1 MDEIIGALVREAGK
15 QYAEAQKRAA
25 AEAAARRPQ
34 GRTAAPSGA
43 PVLAPPAIARVRPP
57 SSPTPP
63 PSAAPPAP
71 PKPIAMD
78 PDPLVFD
85 TIVAPA
91 LPGVPVRK
99 PDLHLLTAF
108 QSPSGLL
115 AGIVLSEA
123 LAPPVALRGSELFDR
138 IER

>member
-1 MDEIIGALVREAGK
+1 MDEIIGAFVREAGK
-15 QYAEAQKRAA
+15 RYAEAQKRAA
-25 AEAAARRPQ
+25 AEASARRPQ
-34 GRTAAPSGA
+34 GRTAAPSVGS
-43 PVLAPPAIARVRPP
+43 VLAPPSTAPARPARPSPPTVAP
-57 SSPTPP
+57 S
-63 PSAAPPAP
+63 P

-85 TIVAPA
+85 TIVAPG

-123 LAPPVALRGSELFDR
+123 LAPPVALRGSELFGR

>member
-1 MDEIIGALVREAGK
+1 MDELIGALVREAGK

-34 GRTAAPSGA
+34 GRTAAPTVGS
-43 PVLAPPAIARVRPP
+43 VLAPPPVARVRPP
-57 SSPTPP
+57 ASGTPPASAMPP
-63 PSAAPPAP
+63 PS
-71 PKPIAMD
+71 KPIAMD

-85 TIVAPA
+85 TIVAPG

-123 LAPPVALRGSELFDR
+123 LAPPVALRRSELFDR

>member
-25 AEAAARRPQ
+25 AEAATRRPQ
-34 GRTAAPSGA
+34 GRTAAPTVAS
-43 PVLAPPAIARVRPP
+43 VLAPPPIARVRPP
-57 SSPTPP
+57 SAPTPP
-63 PSAAPPAP
+63 ARAVPPAP
-71 PKPIAMD
+71 AKPIAMD

-85 TIVAPA
+85 TIVAPG

>member
-25 AEAAARRPQ
+25 AEAAQRQPAPSRGLSPQ
-34 GRTAAPSGA
+34 NRTAAPTPAS
-43 PVLAPPAIARVRPP
+43 VLAPPPV
-57 SSPTPP
+57 
-63 PSAAPPAP
+63 APAPLRPAP
-71 PKPIAMD
+71 PVLASD
-78 PDPLVFD
+78 APDPLIFD
-85 TIVAPA
+85 TVIAPVV
-91 LPGVPVRK
+91 LPGVPVVK

-123 LAPPVALRGSELFDR
+123 LAPPVALRGSQLFDR

>member
-34 GRTAAPSGA
+34 GRTAAPTVAS
-43 PVLAPPAIARVRPP
+43 VLAPPP
-57 SSPTPP
+57 
-63 PSAAPPAP
+63 AAPMRPAAP
-71 PKPIAMD
+71 PKPVAMD

-85 TIVAPA
+85 AIVAPG
-91 LPGVPVRK
+91 LPGVPIRK

-123 LAPPVALRGSELFDR
+123 LAPPVALRGSELFGR

>member
-25 AEAAARRPQ
+25 ADAALRRPQ
-34 GRTAAPSGA
+34 GRTAAPPA
-43 PVLAPPAIARVRPP
+43 APPRPAP
-57 SSPTPP
+57 PP
-63 PSAAPPAP
+63 PSTASRAPV
-71 PKPIAMD
+71 AMD

-85 TIVAPA
+85 TIVAPG

-123 LAPPVALRGSELFDR
+123 LAPPVALRGSELFGR

>member
-15 QYAEAQKRAA
+15 QYAQAQKRAA

-34 GRTAAPSGA
+34 GRTAAPTVAS
-43 PVLAPPAIARVRPP
+43 VLA
-57 SSPTPP
+57 P
-63 PSAAPPAP
+63 PSAAPMRPAPPSSSAAAPAAP
-71 PKPIAMD
+71 PKPIEMD

-85 TIVAPA
+85 TIVAPG

-123 LAPPVALRGSELFDR
+123 LAPPVALRGSELFGR